1 MQKSLTAVLSFCVC
15 VSFAAAE
22 NFEGPS
28 KPTFEKGLAAYDAGS
43 YEDAYKIFSS
53 IEDVDV
59 AAMRNVA
66 FMRRHGQGTK
76 RDPKGAEEM
85 YERAARAGLPTA
97 QADLGEML
105 MNGEAGK
112 PDPARA
118 AVWLALASSAH
129 HPIAEFELAE
139 LFETGTGVQQD
150 LGQARKLYVDAVAR
164 GVPGAK
170 ERLASLD
177 ASHPELSATK
187 RPPDHP

>member
-1 MQKSLTAVLSFCVC
+1 MRKSLAALTFCAC
-15 VSFAAAE
+15 VSFASAE

-28 KPTFEKGLAAYDAGS
+28 KPVFEKGLAAYDAGNF
-43 YEDAYKIFSS
+43 EEAYKIFSS
-53 IEDVDV
+53 IEDEDV

-105 MNGEAGK
+105 LNGEAGK
-112 PDPARA
+112 PQPAEA

-129 HPIAEFELAE
+129 HPIAEYELGQ
-139 LFETGTGVQQD
+139 LFETGTGIQRD
-150 LGQARKLYVDAVAR
+150 LAQARKLYVDAVER

-170 ERLASLD
+170 ERLAALD
-177 ASHPELSATK
+177 ANHPELIPAKTPSG
-187 RPPDHP
+187 HP